1 MLEIIIIILSAVVI
15 FEGLLVYFSL
25 KRISQYE
32 RIIAEVDSIIEYITE
47 QVKALDSKGTFKS
60 DDEIGFFWE
69 AIMTMSKLLN
79 NLFEKEDPNAKTKN

>member
-1 MLEIIIIILSAVVI
+1 MLEIIIIILLAVVI

-32 RIIAEVDSIIEYITE
+32 KIIAEVDNIIEYITE
-47 QVKALDSKGTFKS
+47 QVKVLDSKGTFKS

-69 AIMTMSKLLN
+69 AITTMSKLLN
-79 NLFEKEDPNAKTKN
+79 NLFEKEDVNAKAKN

>member
-1 MLEIIIIILSAVVI
+1 MSEIIIIILSAVVI

-47 QVKALDSKGTFKS
+47 QVKVLDSKGTFKS